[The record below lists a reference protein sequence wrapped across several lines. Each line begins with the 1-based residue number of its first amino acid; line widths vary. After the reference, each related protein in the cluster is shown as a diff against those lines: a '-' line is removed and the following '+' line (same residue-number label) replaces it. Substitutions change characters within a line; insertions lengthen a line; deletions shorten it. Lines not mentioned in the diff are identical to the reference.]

1 MLVFRFNKYL
11 MLCVGW
17 SFIVGGVF
25 INKNLSLVKIV
36 FVSILMWYKY
46 MKNGYY
52 DIYIVWC

>member
-25 INKNLSLVKIV
+25 INRNLSLVKII

-46 MKNGYY
+46 MKNGYI
-52 DIYIVWC
+52 IYIVWC